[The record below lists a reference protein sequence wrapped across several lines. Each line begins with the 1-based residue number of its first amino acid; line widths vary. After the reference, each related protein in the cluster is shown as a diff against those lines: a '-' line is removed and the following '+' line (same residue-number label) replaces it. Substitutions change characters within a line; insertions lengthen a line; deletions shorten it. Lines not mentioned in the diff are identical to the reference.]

1 MNIDPVAFK
10 IGFLEIRWYSLAYIF
25 GIMFSYWYVRRIDKY
40 KIFSKEHY
48 EAIISWWVISI
59 ILGGRIGY
67 ILFYNLDFYI
77 SFPIEMFKLWEG
89 GMSFHG
95 AAIAALC
102 AMYIFCKKNKVPF
115 LSAIDLCVCAVPVGI
130 FLGRIA
136 NFINGEL
143 YGRVTDKKIGV
154 IFPASGD
161 SFCRHPSQL
170 YEAFFEGLLLFIIM
184 NLLLFFTR
192 IRLSEGMLT
201 SVFAVLYGVMRFFI
215 EFVREPD
222 VQVGYILFDKITMG
236 QLLSV
241 FMVIAGIFIFRL
253 SSNSR

>member
-25 GIMFSYWYVRRIDKY
+25 GIMFSYWYVRKIDKY

-48 EAIISWWVISI
+48 DAMISWWIISI
-59 ILGGRIGY
+59 VLGGRIGY

-77 SFPIEMFKLWEG
+77 NFPIKIFKLWEG

-95 AAIAALC
+95 AVIAALGG
-102 AMYIFCKKNKVPF
+102 MYIFCKKNKIPF

-143 YGRVTDKKIGV
+143 YGRVTDERFGV
-154 IFPASGD
+154 IFPTSGD
-161 SFCRHPSQL
+161 SFYRHPSQL

-184 NLLLFFTR
+184 NLLLFFTK

-201 SVFAVLYGVMRFFI
+201 STFAILYGIMRFFI
-215 EFVREPD
+215 EFIREPD
-222 VQVGYILFDKITMG
+222 VQVGYVLFDAITMG
-236 QLLSV
+236 QLLSI
-241 FMVIAGIFIFRL
+241 FMVIIGIFILKFEL
-253 SSNSR
+253 MK